1 MHSKRNTVQI
11 KNKPESTFRLIQST
25 RRNRSSPVTP
35 PILITSNDVP
45 DPNLTMSMKQF
56 NVECFH
62 REQKKLN
69 RKKLKHVKT
78 LLDNQINK
86 SVTHKEIYVN

>member
-1 MHSKRNTVQI
+1 M
-11 KNKPESTFRLIQST
+11 
-25 RRNRSSPVTP
+25 
-35 PILITSNDVP
+35 P

-86 SVTHKEIYVN
+86 SVTHKEIYVKYL

>member
-1 MHSKRNTVQI
+1 M
-11 KNKPESTFRLIQST
+11 
-25 RRNRSSPVTP
+25 
-35 PILITSNDVP
+35 P

-86 SVTHKEIYVN
+86 SVTHKEIYVKYLVFYIFSFYFKIV